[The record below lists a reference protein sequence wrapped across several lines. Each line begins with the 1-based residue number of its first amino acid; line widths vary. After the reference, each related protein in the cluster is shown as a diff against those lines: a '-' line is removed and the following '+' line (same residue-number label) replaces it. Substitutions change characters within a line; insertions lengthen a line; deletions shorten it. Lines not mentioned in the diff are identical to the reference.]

1 MSTDYKDYQHHAD
14 AIRLQGRIIADF
26 FRARFTGSGKVVQQ
40 GTETG
45 PDGALA

>member
-1 MSTDYKDYQHHAD
+1 MNIDYKDYQHHAD
-14 AIRLQGRIIADF
+14 AIQLQGRIIANF
-26 FRARFTGSGKVVQQ
+26 FRERFSGSGKVIQQ

>member
-1 MSTDYKDYQHHAD
+1 MNIDYKDYQHHAD

-26 FRARFTGSGKVVQQ
+26 FRERFSGSGKVIQQ

-45 PDGALA
+45 PDGAIV

>member
-1 MSTDYKDYQHHAD
+1 MNIDYKDYQHHAD
-14 AIRLQGRIIADF
+14 AIQLQGRIIADF
-26 FRARFTGSGKVVQQ
+26 FRERFSGSGTVVQQ